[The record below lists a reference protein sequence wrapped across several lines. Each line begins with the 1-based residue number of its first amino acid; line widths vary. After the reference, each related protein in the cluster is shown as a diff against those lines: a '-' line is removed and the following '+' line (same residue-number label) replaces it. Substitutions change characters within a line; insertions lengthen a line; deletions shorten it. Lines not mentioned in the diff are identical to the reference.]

1 MEVVDGLVTTIEY
14 TLKDAAGEVLESSQ
28 DRGAITFKMG
38 SDRMLPG
45 LAKVIKGM
53 KVGETREGI
62 IPPGELVPA
71 ETTAKRDIPRAEF
84 PEGLSPKLGDRFQAK
99 DHNGQPVIFEVI
111 EESKEAVK
119 VQLLH
124 ILHEREIHY
133 EVKVLAARRSNIPPP
148 PPVDVPDMT
157 DDLLV
162 EEED

>member
-14 TLKDAAGEVLESSQ
+14 TLKNAKGEIVESSQ
-28 DRGAITFKMG
+28 ARGAITFKMG

-53 KVGETREGI
+53 KVGEARQGT
-62 IPPGELVPA
+62 IPPGELVPV
-71 ETTAKRDIPRAEF
+71 EMTAKREIPLSEF
-84 PEGLSPKLGDRFQAK
+84 PEGVKPKLGDRFRAK

-111 EESKEAVK
+111 EVMEEAVK

-124 ILHEREIHY
+124 ILHEEEIHY

-157 DDLLV
+157 EDLL
-162 EEED
+162 EEEP